1 MLAQQ
6 PPIDERVFMADETL
20 RLEGIPEPMRGP
32 IQDYA
37 ALVRETAGAGAK
49 SLTLTGAIAAGTFD
63 ATRHSVRSVLVLE
76 SIDLDMLRRFSEHGP
91 KLGKRFIAAPL
102 IMTDE
107 YIKSSL
113 DTFPLELIEISQAH
127 ITLFGDD
134 PFVDMTFDD
143 THVRLQCEREF
154 KTVLI
159 SLRQGLL
166 TAAGRDKVL
175 KAVELEIGDQLV
187 RTLRGV
193 LWLDG
198 KKKSKPATDVVSEV
212 GSLAKRKL
220 TGIRA
225 TLDVSGEHGWEQFQ
239 SLYRD
244 VEALTEMA
252 DAW

>member
-1 MLAQQ
+1 
-6 PPIDERVFMADETL
+6 MADETL
-20 RLEGIPEPMRGP
+20 RLERIAEPMRQP
-32 IQDYA
+32 IEEYV
-37 ALVRETAGAGAK
+37 ALVRETAGAGAA
-49 SLTLTGAIAAGTFD
+49 SLTLIGAIAGGTFD
-63 ATRHSVRSVLVLE
+63 ATRHSIRSVLVLKT
-76 SIDLDMLRRFSEHGP
+76 IDLEMLRRFSEHGP

-107 YIKSSL
+107 YIKTSL
-113 DTFPLELIEISQAH
+113 DTFPLELLEISQRH
-127 ITLFGDD
+127 VTVFGED
-134 PFVDMTFDD
+134 PFADMTFDD
-143 THVRLQCEREF
+143 SHIRLQCEREL

-166 TAAGRDKVL
+166 AAAGRDKVL
-175 KAVELEIGDQLV
+175 RAVELDIGDQLI

-198 KKKSKPATDVVSEV
+198 KKTSKPAAEVVAAVESM
-212 GSLAKRKL
+212 AKRKL
-220 TGIRA
+220 TGVRA
-225 TLDVSGEHGWEQFQ
+225 TLDVSGAHEWEQFQ

>member
-1 MLAQQ
+1 MLAQL
-6 PPIDERVFMADETL
+6 PPIDERVFMADQTL
-20 RLEGIPEPMRGP
+20 RMDGIPEPMCGSIR
-32 IQDYA
+32 DYA
-37 ALVRETAGAGAK
+37 ALVRDTAGAGAK
-49 SLTLTGAIAAGTFD
+49 SLTLTGAIAVGTFD
-63 ATRHSVRSVLVLE
+63 SSRHSVRSVLVLQT
-76 SIDLDMLRRFSEHGP
+76 IDLDMLRRFSEHGS

-134 PFVDMTFDD
+134 PFADLTFEDK
-143 THVRLQCEREF
+143 HVRLQCEREF

-175 KAVELEIGDQLV
+175 KAVELEIGDQLI

-198 KKKSKPATDVVSEV
+198 KKKSNPAADVVTEV
-212 GSLAKRKL
+212 ETMAKRKL
-220 TGIRA
+220 TGVRA
-225 TLDVSGEHGWEQFQ
+225 ALDFSGAHGWEQFQ

>member
-1 MLAQQ
+1 
-6 PPIDERVFMADETL
+6 MADQTL
-20 RLEGIPEPMRGP
+20 RMDGIPEPMCGP
-32 IQDYA
+32 IREYA
-37 ALVRETAGAGAK
+37 ALVRDTAGAGAK

-63 ATRHSVRSVLVLE
+63 SARHSVRSVLVLQ

-91 KLGKRFIAAPL
+91 KLGKRYIAAPL

-107 YIKSSL
+107 YIKTSL
-113 DTFPLELIEISQAH
+113 DTFPLELLEISQTH

-134 PFVDMTFDD
+134 PFADMTFDD
-143 THVRLQCEREF
+143 AHIRLQCEREF
-154 KTVLI
+154 KTILI

-166 TAAGRDKVL
+166 AAAGRDKVL
-175 KAVELEIGDQLV
+175 KAVELDIGDQLI

-198 KKKSKPATDVVSEV
+198 KRKSKPAADVVTEV
-212 GSLAKRKL
+212 ESMAKRGMK
-220 TGIRA
+220 GVRA
-225 TLDVSGEHGWEQFQ
+225 TLDVAGEHGWDQFQ

-244 VEALTEMA
+244 VETLTEMA